1 MLDRVRPGGRGAA
14 IAASHEV
21 VENNIVPMVQE
32 SSVTKLRAFGMLGLA
47 ALVTAGCAAGP
58 PPSATASSSAAH
70 PMSEA
75 PKLSSGYLA
84 KADRP
89 DSLKFVP
96 PPPAAGSAAQARD
109 DAAAKAAVAL
119 QGGDRWRLATR
130 DADLRMPQAA
140 AQAFSCALGVQMTPE
155 KAPRLMSLLSRTL
168 SDLGLSTYGAKTK
181 YMRPRPFTVDGAP
194 TCTPQ
199 FENVLRH
206 DGSYPSG
213 HSAAGW
219 GWALILA
226 EIAPDRADAVLSRGR
241 AFGQS
246 RVVCNVHW
254 QSDTEEGRIVA
265 AAVVA
270 RLHANPEFRADLEA
284 ARDELAA
291 LRQGGAA
298 PAQDCAAE
306 AAILANG

>member
-1 MLDRVRPGGRGAA
+1 VIRLRTVATLGVAGLIASCA
-14 IAASHEV
+14 SAAS
-21 VENNIVPMVQE
+21 
-32 SSVTKLRAFGMLGLA
+32 
-47 ALVTAGCAAGP
+47 P
-58 PPSATASSSAAH
+58 PPAPAASSHAA
-70 PMSEA
+70 SEA
-75 PKLSSGYLA
+75 PKLTGGYLA
-84 KADRP
+84 KSDRP
-89 DSLKFVP
+89 DSLRLVP

-140 AQAFSCALGVQMTPE
+140 AQVFSCALGVQLSAE
-155 KAPRLMSLLSRTL
+155 RAPRLMSLLGRTL
-168 SDLGLSTYGAKTK
+168 GDLGLSTYGAKTK
-181 YMRPRPFTVDGAP
+181 YMRARPFTVDGAP
-194 TCTPQ
+194 SCTPK
-199 FENVLRH
+199 FETVLRH

-226 EIAPDRADAVLSRGR
+226 ELAPDRADAVLARGR

-254 QSDTEEGRIVA
+254 LSDTEEGRIIA

-270 RLHANPEFRADLEA
+270 KLHDDPQFRADLEA
-284 ARDELAA
+284 ARGELAT
-291 LRQGGAA
+291 LRKAGA
-298 PAQDCAAE
+298 PPQQDCAAE

>member
-1 MLDRVRPGGRGAA
+1 
-14 IAASHEV
+14 
-21 VENNIVPMVQE
+21 
-32 SSVTKLRAFGMLGLA
+32 VTTIRAFSTLGLV
-47 ALVTAGCAAGP
+47 ALIAGCASASGP
-58 PPSATASSSAAH
+58 PASPAR
-70 PMSEA
+70 PMTEA
-75 PKLSSGYLA
+75 PKLPAGYLA

-89 DSLKFVP
+89 DSLSLVP

-119 QGGDRWRLATR
+119 QGGERWRIATS
-130 DADLRMPQAA
+130 DADLKLPQA
-140 AQAFSCALGVQMTPE
+140 AQAFSCALGVKLTPE
-155 KAPRLMSLLSRTL
+155 QAPRLMSLLGRTL

-181 YMRPRPFTVDGAP
+181 YMRPRPFTLDGAP
-194 TCTPQ
+194 TCTPA

-213 HSAAGW
+213 HSSVGW
-219 GWALILA
+219 GWALMLA
-226 EIAPDRADAVLSRGR
+226 EMAPDRADAVLARGR

-270 RLHANPEFRADLEA
+270 KLHSDPQFRADLDA
-284 ARDELAA
+284 ARAELAK
-291 LRQGGAA
+291 LRQAGA
-298 PAQDCAAE
+298 PPDRDCAAE
-306 AAILANG
+306 AASLANG